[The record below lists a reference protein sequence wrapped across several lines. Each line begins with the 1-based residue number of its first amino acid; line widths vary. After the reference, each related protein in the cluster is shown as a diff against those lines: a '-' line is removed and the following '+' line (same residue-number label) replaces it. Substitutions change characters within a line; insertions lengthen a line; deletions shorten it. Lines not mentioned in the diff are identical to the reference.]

1 MQQIKFIDLFS
12 GMSGIRKGFE
22 QACRKQ
28 SVACECVFTSE
39 IKPAALEVLKQ
50 NYPDE
55 VPYGDITKIETGDI
69 PDFDILLAGFPCQ
82 AFSFAGKRLGFED
95 TRGTLFF
102 DVARILKAKKPK
114 GFILENVEGLVT
126 HDRKDPTQKIGRTL
140 TVILETL
147 ETLGYYVSW
156 KVLNAKDFGI
166 PQNRKRIYLTGSLKS
181 KPDLSFETTLSPKLK
196 NILES
201 GLPTESSPF
210 IKKLLKKFPPS
221 ELYGKSVKDKRGG
234 KNNIHSWDIELK
246 GTVTEEEKQLLNI
259 LLKERRKKMG
269 FRNRHRLD
277 GWDAFDKSA
286 NFNFL

>member
-95 TRGTLFF
+95 AGT
-102 DVARILKAKKPK
+102 
-114 GFILENVEGLVT
+114 
-126 HDRKDPTQKIGRTL
+126 
-140 TVILETL
+140 
-147 ETLGYYVSW
+147 
-156 KVLNAKDFGI
+156 
-166 PQNRKRIYLTGSLKS
+166 
-181 KPDLSFETTLSPKLK
+181 
-196 NILES
+196 
-201 GLPTESSPF
+201 
-210 IKKLLKKFPPS
+210 
-221 ELYGKSVKDKRGG
+221 
-234 KNNIHSWDIELK
+234 
-246 GTVTEEEKQLLNI
+246 
-259 LLKERRKKMG
+259 ERV
-269 FRNRHRLD
+269 
-277 GWDAFDKSA
+277 
-286 NFNFL
+286 